1 MGKIMDK
8 KNAASVN
15 SPQMDPE
22 AGSIPVDN
30 TPMLEETRYT
40 RIQTRLAIAFA
51 VLAAVITTLVAVL
64 FYFQARSNLF
74 SQFQERVLSL
84 ASIAQ
89 LQQSPNLLTD
99 IKSVNDQDTSIY
111 KFLQQQL
118 SRIVDSD
125 PTLGSAYIMR
135 QSEIGTIYYIVESV
149 SSARREANPP
159 AHFGDL
165 NTSAGPVLLNTDF
178 ANTTQPVVE
187 NNYHTDTAG
196 TWLSAYAPIYK
207 DDGTLVGVLGLDLS
221 ASAVLTAQ
229 RNMLLTTLLILAVF
243 LPLFAGAGWILGNR
257 LARPIVELTAGAK
270 RIAAGDLE
278 YKVTVKSGD
287 EIELLG
293 KTFNVMTDRVN
304 DLVSSLEQRVEERTF
319 NLTTKTHELEAATYK
334 LENRASQLTA
344 VSVVARAVTTMRDV
358 NRLLP
363 EITSTISRQ
372 FGFYHVGIF
381 LNDSEDQYTVL
392 KAANSRGGTQM
403 LAQGHSLKIGQ
414 VGIVGNVAN
423 TGTPRIALD
432 TGEDAV
438 FFNNPNLPETK
449 SEMALPLRVGERI
462 IGVLDVQ
469 STESGAFKPE
479 DEEILSILADQV
491 SIAIENASLFEEAQS
506 IIHKFV
512 ETSWQY
518 FLGHSNQHGYQ
529 FTNNLVQPLSRP
541 LERPEIT
548 AALESGQVVSE
559 STSDMKLTIPTLAIP
574 IKVRGEVIGV
584 IDIRSLN
591 SNRKW
596 DKADMTAVQT
606 IGDRLAFAL
615 DNARLIEETQ
625 RRVSRERAI
634 SDMTSKIGSSV
645 DVNTILQQTVQ
656 ELGRL
661 IGNSEVVIQLSSGND
676 QLVKE

>member
-1 MGKIMDK
+1 MDK
-8 KNAASVN
+8 KDLSNLN
-15 SPQMDPE
+15 SPQPDPTTTK
-22 AGSIPVDN
+22 ILVDS
-30 TPMLEETRYT
+30 TSLHEPTHYT

-51 VLAAVITTLVAVL
+51 VLAAVITILVAIL
-64 FYFQARSNLF
+64 FYFQARSNLY

-84 ASIAQ
+84 VSMAQ

-99 IKSVNDQDTSIY
+99 IKSVNDESTSIY

-135 QSEIGTIYYIVESV
+135 QSEIGTIYYVVEAI
-149 SSARREANPP
+149 SADRREINPP

-165 NTSAGPVLLNTDF
+165 YNSTGPVINSNF
-178 ANTTQPVVE
+178 ADITNPVAE
-187 NNYHTDTAG
+187 NNYHTDATG

-207 DDGTLVGVLGLDLS
+207 DDGSQVGVLGLDLS
-221 ASAVLTAQ
+221 ANAVLTAQ
-229 RNMLLTTLLILAVF
+229 RNMLLTTLLILGVF
-243 LPLFAGAGWILGNR
+243 LPLFAVAGWILGNR
-257 LARPIVELTAGAK
+257 LARPIVELTNGAK
-270 RIAAGDLE
+270 QIAAGDLN

-287 EIELLG
+287 EIEILG
-293 KTFNVMTDRVN
+293 NTFNVMTDRVN
-304 DLVSSLEQRVEERTF
+304 DLISSLEQRVEERTR
-319 NLTTKTHELEAATYK
+319 NLTTKTNELEAATNK

-344 VSVVARAVTTMRDV
+344 VSVVARSVTTMRDV

-381 LNDSEDQYTVL
+381 LNDPEGQYTVL

-423 TGTPRIALD
+423 TGKPRIALD
-432 TGEDAV
+432 TGEDAI
-438 FFNNPNLPETK
+438 FFNNPNLPDTK
-449 SEMALPLRVGERI
+449 SEMALPLRVAEKI

-469 STESGAFKPE
+469 STESGAFNPE
-479 DEEILSILADQV
+479 DEEILTILADQV
-491 SIAIENASLFEEAQS
+491 SIAIENARLFDEAQS
-506 IIHKFV
+506 IIQKFV

-518 FLGHSNQHGYQ
+518 YMNRSTQPGYQ
-529 FTNNLVQPLSRP
+529 FVNNLVQPLAKP

-548 AALESGQVVSE
+548 AAIESGQVVSE
-559 STSDMKLTIPTLAIP
+559 PTSDMKLNVPTLAIP
-574 IKVRGEVIGV
+574 IKVRGDVIGV

-591 SNRKW
+591 SNRQW
-596 DKADMTAVQT
+596 DKADLTAAQT

-625 RRVSRERAI
+625 RRISRERAI

-661 IGNSEVVIQLSSGND
+661 IGNSEVVIQLSSEND